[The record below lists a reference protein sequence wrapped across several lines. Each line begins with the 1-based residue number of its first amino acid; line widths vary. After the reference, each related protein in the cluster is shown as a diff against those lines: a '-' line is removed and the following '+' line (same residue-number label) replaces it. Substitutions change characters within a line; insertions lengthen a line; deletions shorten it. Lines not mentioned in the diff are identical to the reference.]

1 MRILANFSKKVST
14 GNYENESFSVTI
26 ECETEF
32 NDVAEVADYL
42 FQEAQAAISRQ
53 LEDSSSP
60 RPATKLPKVL
70 QNKGGG
76 NRPSNLQKAGGN
88 GDNGKK
94 ADHAGN
100 GNRGGNG
107 SALMTDAQ
115 RRFLFKLL
123 AEQGVDEEQALDV
136 LKDSFGVKNLKEAT
150 KSQASELINHLMQ
163 NKEKVS
169 A

>member
-1 MRILANFSKKVST
+1 
-14 GNYENESFSVTI
+14 
-26 ECETEF
+26 
-32 NDVAEVADYL
+32 
-42 FQEAQAAISRQ
+42 
-53 LEDSSSP
+53 
-60 RPATKLPKVL
+60 
-70 QNKGGG
+70 
-76 NRPSNLQKAGGN
+76 
-88 GDNGKK
+88 
-94 ADHAGN
+94 
-100 GNRGGNG
+100 
-107 SALMTDAQ
+107 MTDAQ

>member
-14 GNYENESFSVTI
+14 GNYENENYSVTI

-53 LEDSSSP
+53 LGDSSSP
-60 RPATKLPKVL
+60 KLAIKLPKVL
-70 QNKGGG
+70 KE
-76 NRPSNLQKAGGN
+76 KAGGNVSGIQKPGRN

-94 ADHAGN
+94 ADHS
-100 GNRGGNG
+100 GNG
-107 SALMTDAQ
+107 SKSGNGVSLMTDAQ
-115 RRFLFKLL
+115 RRFLFKLM
-123 AEQGVDEEQALDV
+123 AEQGIDEEQAHQV
-136 LKDSFGVKNLKEAT
+136 LREEFNVTNLKEAT
-150 KSQASELINHLMQ
+150 KSQASKLINQLVQ
-163 NKEKVS
+163 SKEQVS

>member
-53 LEDSSSP
+53 VGDGSSP
-60 RPATKLPKVL
+60 KPATKLPKVL
-70 QNKGGG
+70 QGKGGDRAPGIQKPGSNGSNGKKPEQSGNGNKGG
-76 NRPSNLQKAGGN
+76 
-88 GDNGKK
+88 
-94 ADHAGN
+94 N
-100 GNRGGNG
+100 GN
-107 SALMTDAQ
+107 ALMTDAQ

-123 AEQGVDEEQALDV
+123 AEQGVDEEQAHQV
-136 LKDSFGVKNLKEAT
+136 LREEFNVSNLKEAT
-150 KSQASELINHLMQ
+150 KSQASKLINHLVQ
-163 NKEKVS
+163 SKEQVS